1 MKLDATLIKISMQ
14 FIETGSVPFWV
25 GPAGIAKSAL
35 SHQLAA
41 DMGGKAFVIAINGM
55 SDKGDLT
62 PIRTE
67 TLPDGSTQQVL
78 TPHQKIREALNWA
91 EANPDKPCLGIF
103 DEVNRA
109 GSDITSAALNIITE
123 REIAGWKFP
132 ENFKLMASGNPDGNV
147 SALDDA
153 SISRFVVLHT
163 EADAPTWMD
172 FMGDSLHKA
181 IREVLTEHPHMIWMK
196 SKAVDVMAVDG
207 SDDDDDDKPTAVADL
222 LDSGEDILQITAP
235 RTLTG
240 LNNWLHAVS
249 DDDLRT
255 YLQTSAT
262 IGDREDTLLRELIEG
277 AVGNTDFTTALIGK
291 LSTMLTSGSSTG
303 ITSSVSAPKPDI
315 WDSLV
320 SARTMDEINDEISG
334 MSGSDEISAALVY
347 ACYDKADN
355 SRIIE
360 ALAATDHVLA
370 GPDVKLLVTLV
381 NDGSVDRENIDIL
394 LGTNSNVSSSLG
406 FLSNLLD

>member
-1 MKLDATLIKISMQ
+1 MKLDATLTKISKQ
-14 FIETGSVPFWV
+14 LIETGSVPFWV
-25 GPAGIAKSAL
+25 GKAGIAKSAL

-41 DMGGKAFVIAINGM
+41 DMGGKAFVIAINQM

-78 TPHQKIREALNWA
+78 TPHQKIREALDWA
-91 EANPDKPCLGIF
+91 EANPDKVCVGVF

-123 REIAGWKFP
+123 REIAGRKFP
-132 ENFKLMASGNPDGNV
+132 ENFKLMASGNPDGHV

-153 SISRFVVLHT
+153 SISRFVVLHV
-163 EADAPTWMD
+163 EADASTWMD
-172 FMGDSLHKA
+172 FMDNNLHKA

-196 SKAVDVMAVDG
+196 SKAVEVMAVDG
-207 SDDDDDDKPTAVADL
+207 SDNDDDDQAAAVADL

-235 RTLTG
+235 RTLTY
-240 LNNWLHAVS
+240 LNDWLHAVS
-249 DDDLRT
+249 DDDLQL

-262 IGDREDTLLRELIEG
+262 IGDREETLLRELVEG
-277 AVGNTDFTTALIGK
+277 FVGNTDFTSALIGK
-291 LSTMLTSGSSTG
+291 LASMLTSGSGTG
-303 ITSSVSAPKPDI
+303 ITPSVSAPKPDI
-315 WDSLV
+315 WGNLA

-381 NDGSVDRENIDIL
+381 NDGSVDRENIDTL